1 MKLTNSTGTHTKNIK
16 PFIKL
21 FWDYFD
27 NYETN
32 ARDVLRKAAAL
43 VRYFNSKKIYFTLCD
58 GVVVDTRPIDDA
70 CNIVLDTYI
79 ENKTVCCNDTITL
92 LFPNIEEV
100 LKHEKITGEVK

>member
-1 MKLTNSTGTHTKNIK
+1 MKIINSTSTHVKNIK

-32 ARDVLRKAAAL
+32 IRDVLRKAAAL
-43 VRYFNSKKIYFTLCD
+43 VRYFNSKKIYFTLD
-58 GVVVDTRPIDDA
+58 GGVVADTCPIDNM

-79 ENKTVCCNDTITL
+79 ENKAVCCEDTVTL
-92 LFPNIEEV
+92 LFPTIEEV
-100 LKHEKITGEVK
+100 LKYEKISGEVK

>member
-1 MKLTNSTGTHTKNIK
+1 MKITNSTGIYTKNIK

-32 ARDVLRKAAAL
+32 TKNVLRKSAAL
-43 VRYFNSKKIYFTLCD
+43 VRCFNSKKIYFTLGE
-58 GVVVDTRPIDDA
+58 GVVVDISPINNA

-79 ENKTVCCNDTITL
+79 ENKTVCCEDTVTL
-92 LFPNIEEV
+92 LFPTIEEV
-100 LKHEKITGEVK
+100 LDYEKIAKGE